1 VTYVPTI
8 GASAQN
14 RAQPAVRIWGNTGR
28 SNATRRAYFQC
39 QIHARE
45 WISGATCNYIVDA
58 IVREY
63 KSNNNNVARTLLNQL
78 ELVVV
83 PFVNPDGYAWTWT
96 NDRQWRKNRR
106 NITGNACIG
115 TDLNRNYNTHWG
127 QGGSSNSSC
136 SDTYMGPSVAS
147 EPETKNTAAFWKTL
161 QNSTAAIVAAI
172 DWHSYSQ
179 LVLRPWGW
187 TSADSPDE
195 AVLKAAGDKYAADIR
210 ATSNR
215 VYTSQKSIQLYV
227 TTGTASD
234 WFYDTEANTNNAG
247 FRAAGFTIELR
258 PTGAPPG
265 FELPPAEIVPTGNEN
280 YVAVK
285 NYLNTFLANPIRNR

>member
-1 VTYVPTI
+1 
-8 GASAQN
+8 
-14 RAQPAVRIWGNTGR
+14 
-28 SNATRRAYFQC
+28 
-39 QIHARE
+39 
-45 WISGATCNYIVDA
+45 
-58 IVREY
+58 
-63 KSNNNNVARTLLNQL
+63 
-78 ELVVV
+78 
-83 PFVNPDGYAWTWT
+83 
-96 NDRQWRKNRR
+96 
-106 NITGNACIG
+106 
-115 TDLNRNYNTHWG
+115 
-127 QGGSSNSSC
+127 
-136 SDTYMGPSVAS
+136 
-147 EPETKNTAAFWKTL
+147 
-161 QNSTAAIVAAI
+161 VAAI